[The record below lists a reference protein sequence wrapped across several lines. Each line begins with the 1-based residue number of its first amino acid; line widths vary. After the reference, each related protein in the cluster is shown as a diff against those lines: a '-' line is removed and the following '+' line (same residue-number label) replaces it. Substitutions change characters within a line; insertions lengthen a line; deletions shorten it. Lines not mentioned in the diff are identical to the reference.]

1 MTPNTEWLVGPVY
14 RCAAVTRSTDRPKT
28 EWARRSCRSRSWPAH
43 EGGDSARR
51 TCDRQPRPVPYHQR
65 SGRLPRHG
73 KDRQCRMH
81 LGQFETPQRPGITL
95 ARCGC
100 FQEPFVSVA
109 VVIWTVPALIGRRAN
124 RPSPGAVKAY
134 VESTSSSRQRFSLCD
149 VECGALVSCTPAGW
163 VQLRG
168 RRSSGLLSLRSPRQL
183 GVARALVAGPFG
195 EGDRADQ
202 AGLHPLGAV
211 GVHGRY
217 GGGERAPGAAQRSQ
231 SSGQAGEHGL
241 GEAGAD
247 VPGIPQA
254 AAVRHAEQQ
263 RADRAGPATA
273 AGPSAT
279 DDELGVADV
288 RDLDSVPSLAGMVG
302 RGQRPAD
309 HALQAVGQVGGP
321 QSADPPG
328 YHGGSGRAL
337 YPGRARRAAPAAR
350 RTASPPAGRRR
361 PAARRTGTAGPGR
374 RGPIGRSGGGHACGT
389 ATARSR
395 GRPPRTAM
403 ISPSTIPG
411 MRTAREYAQLGIA
424 VRHVVAVTAHQ
435 PQPPSADI
443 GDHAAPVPLEFH
455 PYRS

>member
-1 MTPNTEWLVGPVY
+1 M
-14 RCAAVTRSTDRPKT
+14 
-28 EWARRSCRSRSWPAH
+28 
-43 EGGDSARR
+43 
-51 TCDRQPRPVPYHQR
+51 
-65 SGRLPRHG
+65 PRHG
-73 KDRQCRMH
+73 KDRQGRMH

-100 FQEPFVSVA
+100 FQEPFSAA

-134 VESTSSSRQRFSLCD
+134 VESTSSSRQRFSLCG

-211 GVHGRY
+211 GVQGRY
-217 GGGERAPGAAQRSQ
+217 GGGERAPGAAQRGRSA
-231 SSGQAGEHGL
+231 GQAGEHGL
-241 GEAGAD
+241 DEAGAD

-263 RADRAGPATA
+263 RADRAGPAAA
-273 AGPSAT
+273 AGPPAT

-309 HALQAVGQVGGP
+309 HALQRVVQAGGP
-321 QSADPPG
+321 QSAAPPG
-328 YHGGSGRAL
+328 YHGGVRTSPVSRPSSASSS
-337 YPGRARRAAPAAR
+337 R
-350 RTASPPAGRRR
+350 RTAYGKPTSKSRR
-361 PAARRTGTAGPGR
+361 PAACRTGTAGPGR
-374 RGPIGRSGGGHACGT
+374 RGPVGRAGGGHACGT

-395 GRPPRTAM
+395 GD
-403 ISPSTIPG
+403 
-411 MRTAREYAQLGIA
+411 
-424 VRHVVAVTAHQ
+424 RHG
-435 PQPPSADI
+435 PQ
-443 GDHAAPVPLEFH
+443 
-455 PYRS
+455 

>member
-1 MTPNTEWLVGPVY
+1 M
-14 RCAAVTRSTDRPKT
+14 
-28 EWARRSCRSRSWPAH
+28 
-43 EGGDSARR
+43 
-51 TCDRQPRPVPYHQR
+51 
-65 SGRLPRHG
+65 PRHG
-73 KDRQCRMH
+73 KDRQCRMCH

-100 FQEPFVSVA
+100 FQEPFSVA

-134 VESTSSSRQRFSLCD
+134 VESTSSSRQRFSLCG

-168 RRSSGLLSLRSPRQL
+168 RKSSGLLSLRSPRQL
-183 GVARALVAGPFG
+183 EVARALVAGPFG

-211 GVHGRY
+211 GVQGRY
-217 GGGERAPGAAQRSQ
+217 GGGERAPGAAQRGQ
-231 SSGQAGEHGL
+231 SAGQAGEHGL

-263 RADRAGPATA
+263 RADRAGPAAA
-273 AGPSAT
+273 AGPPAT

-288 RDLDSVPSLAGMVG
+288 RDLDLVPSLAGMVG

-309 HALQAVGQVGGP
+309 HALQAVGQAGGP
-321 QSADPPG
+321 QSAAPPG
-328 YHGGSGRAL
+328 YHGGSGPAR

-350 RTASPPAGRRR
+350 RTASPPASRRR
-361 PAARRTGTAGPGR
+361 PAARRTGRAGPGR
-374 RGPIGRSGGGHACGT
+374 RGPVGRSGGGHACGT

-395 GRPPRTAM
+395 GDRR
-403 ISPSTIPG
+403 G
-411 MRTAREYAQLGIA
+411 
-424 VRHVVAVTAHQ
+424 
-435 PQPPSADI
+435 PQ
-443 GDHAAPVPLEFH
+443 
-455 PYRS
+455 